1 MTTQVW
7 YKSQREGFMKKKHNK
22 TVFPAAAN
30 QHKRYHGQ
38 WMQAGSPVPVPTND
52 AYKQNSPSFLSP
64 SSSAWE
70 RFVAWLR
77 YHSIQTR
84 WDIERRLARKFHR
97 RWGN

>member
-1 MTTQVW
+1 
-7 YKSQREGFMKKKHNK
+7 MKKKHDK
-22 TVFPAAAN
+22 PIFPAAGN
-30 QHKRYHGQ
+30 QQKKYHRQ
-38 WMQAGSPVPVPTND
+38 WMQAGSPVPVLTND
-52 AYKQNSPSFLSP
+52 TYKHSHSFSSP

-77 YHSIQTR
+77 YHTIQTR